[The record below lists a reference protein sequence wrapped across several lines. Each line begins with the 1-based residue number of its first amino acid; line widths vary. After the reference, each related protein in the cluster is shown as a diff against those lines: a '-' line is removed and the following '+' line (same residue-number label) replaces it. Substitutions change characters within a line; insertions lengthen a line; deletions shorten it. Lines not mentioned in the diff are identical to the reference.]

1 MNRIGDNAVI
11 DGVNASSIFDSADF
25 IENFT
30 YDGHDLGSV
39 IHDDITAF
47 RLWAPTVSRVILNL
61 FDNGT
66 DGDPYVCVELTKGEK
81 GVWSCTFPCGHGT
94 YYTYTVTTSS
104 GTAETADPYA
114 KAAGVNGNRSMV
126 VDLSLTNPDGFEND
140 IFSGDISSYSD
151 AVVWETHVRD
161 FSIANEQ
168 SSYKGKYLAFTEK
181 GLVNSSGFPAGV
193 DYLSALGITHVQL
206 MPVFDYATV
215 DEEAPDSGY
224 NWGYDPKNWNVPEG
238 SYSTDPYHGE
248 VRIREFKQ
256 MVQSLHS
263 RGIGVVMDVVYNH
276 TFSPDSSLSRIVPYY
291 YYRYTPDGK
300 NSNGSGCGNETA
312 SERIMFRR
320 YMIDSLLYWM
330 TEYHIDGFRFDLM
343 GVHDTRTMEEIEKAL
358 HKRNPKCLIYG
369 EGWSG
374 GACALDS
381 TLLASQYNISGIKA
395 SSGSAGGVAIFNDA
409 VRDGLKGSVFDAG
422 SKGYI
427 SGNVTRET
435 AAKAAFGIT
444 GGKASP
450 SVSWA
455 VNDAMVVNY
464 MSAHDNRTL
473 WDKLLLSCPEKSE
486 EERMRMNMFGAAIIM
501 IGRGMPFM
509 LSGEE
514 MMRSKGGDENSYRSP
529 DSVNRIEWERLV
541 PGSDRAKMFTWYRNL
556 IAMRK
561 KYSWLRLSDVCCTIW
576 DNNSIF
582 VTYSEGKKVTGLA
595 IVNPTDEEFLGT
607 LPEGEWKI
615 ILDGENFVNESEKAE
630 KCVSVPSHSVVVL
643 CS

>member
-11 DGVNASSIFDSADF
+11 DGVNASSDFDSTDF
-25 IENFT
+25 IENCT
-30 YDGHDLGSV
+30 YDGHDLGAI
-39 IHDDITAF
+39 IHGDKTTF
-47 RLWAPTVSRVILNL
+47 TLWAPTAERVVLNL

-66 DGDPYVCVELTKGEK
+66 DGDSYASVELTRREK
-81 GVWSCTFPCGHGT
+81 GVWSCTFSCGHGT

-104 GTAETADPYA
+104 GVAEAVDPYA
-114 KAAGVNGNRSMV
+114 KAAGVNGNRGMV
-126 VDLSLTNPDGFEND
+126 VNLSLTNPEGFEND
-140 IFSGDISSYSD
+140 TFSSGITLYSD

-161 FSIANEQ
+161 FSIANGN

-181 GLVNSSGFPAGV
+181 GLTNSSGFPTGV

-215 DEEAPDSGY
+215 DEADPDSGY

-248 VRIREFKQ
+248 VRIREFKR
-256 MVQSLHS
+256 MVQALHS

-276 TFSPDSSLSRIVPYY
+276 TFSSDSSLNRIVPYY

-300 NSNGSGCGNETA
+300 DSNGSGCGNETA
-312 SERIMFRR
+312 SDRIMFRR

-343 GVHDTRTMEEIEKAL
+343 GVHDIKTMEEIEKAL
-358 HKRNPKCLIYG
+358 HKVNPKCLIYG

-374 GACALDS
+374 GTCALDN

-395 SSGSAGGVAIFNDA
+395 SSGSAGGVAVFNDA
-409 VRDGLKGSVFDAG
+409 IRDGLKGSVFDSG

-435 AAKAAFGIT
+435 AERVSFGIT
-444 GGKASP
+444 GGKAVP
-450 SVSWA
+450 AVSWA
-455 VNDAMVVNY
+455 VNDSMVVNY

-501 IGRGMPFM
+501 TGRGMPFL

-514 MMRSKGGDENSYRSP
+514 MMRTKGGDENSYRSP
-529 DSVNRIEWERLV
+529 DSVNRIDWKSMV
-541 PGSDRAKMFTWYRNL
+541 PGSDREKMFSWYSAL

-561 KYSWLRLSDVCCTIW
+561 KYPWLRTSDVSCTIW

-582 VTYSEGKKVTGLA
+582 VTYSEEDRVTGLA
-595 IVNPTDEEFLGT
+595 IVNPTEEEFLGT

-615 ILDGENFVNESEKAE
+615 ILDGETFVNENGKAE
-630 KCVSVPSHSVVVL
+630 KCVSVPSRSVVML
-643 CS
+643 SR